1 MNDVIKNIKARR
13 SCREYT
19 KTQIATDDLN
29 EILECALCGPSGM
42 NSQGCYYTAIQ
53 NKEILE
59 ELNKAVKEV
68 FRERGDARGFNE
80 NYNFYYNAPTLII
93 VSAKKDYKY
102 FYTDGSAGLEN
113 IFLAAESLG
122 MGSCWINQL
131 GDTYDNAPVRKILDR
146 CHIPS
151 DFGVIGCAAI
161 GYSSRASVNPK
172 RIPGR
177 SLIVR

>member
-1 MNDVIKNIKARR
+1 MNEVIKNIKSRR
-13 SCREYT
+13 SCRAYKDEQVDT
-19 KTQIATDDLN
+19 EILN

-53 NKEILE
+53 NKEILQ
-59 ELNKAVKEV
+59 ELNNEVKEV
-68 FRERGDARGFNE
+68 FKERGEARGSDE

-93 VSAKKDYKY
+93 VTAKKDYKY

-113 IFLAAESLG
+113 IFLAATSLG
-122 MGSCWINQL
+122 LGSCWINQL
-131 GDTYDNAPVRKILDR
+131 GDTCNSPSVRKILDR

-151 DFGVIGCAAI
+151 DFEVIGCAAI
-161 GYSSRASVNPK
+161 GYAVKESIEPK
-172 RIPGR
+172 RVPGR